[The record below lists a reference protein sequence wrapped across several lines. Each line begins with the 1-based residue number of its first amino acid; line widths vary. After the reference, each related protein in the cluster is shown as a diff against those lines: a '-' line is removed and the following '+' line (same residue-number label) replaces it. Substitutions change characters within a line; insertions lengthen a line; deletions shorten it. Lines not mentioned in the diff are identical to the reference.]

1 MAESEVR
8 IKEYADSLR
17 EMVRHENEL
26 TNHRLTWMATLNGLM
41 LTGLGFIWGK
51 PYDKQVI
58 AVFCILGIIVCFS
71 GFLSLQI
78 AEDSKFELLRLW
90 KEKNISSD
98 MIPPIFAWARVHP
111 LIRPLL
117 PWKVLPWALI
127 ASWVILFIVNIVR

>member
-1 MAESEVR
+1 MVEPEVQL
-8 IKEYADSLR
+8 KEYADILR

-26 TNHRLTWMATLNGLM
+26 TNQRLTWMSTLNGLM

-58 AVFCILGIIVCFS
+58 AVFCTLGIIVCLS

-90 KEKNISSD
+90 KEKEISPD
-98 MIPPIFAWARVHP
+98 KIPPVFGWVRVNR
-111 LIRPLL
+111 LILPLL
-117 PWKVLPWALI
+117 PWKVLPWSLI
-127 ASWVILFIVNIVR
+127 IAWVILFIVNTVR